1 MTAPG
6 PAPVSG
12 AGDDGSVRLERSI
25 SRLLAGGTY
34 LAIVL
39 LGIGFVLMLVNGISP
54 LDAAPT
60 FDVRQIPADILALR
74 PTGFLWLGLIVV
86 VATPSSRVLAAL
98 VGYARTG
105 ERRMVIVATAVLI
118 VIAVSVLL
126 ANELGS

>member
-1 MTAPG
+1 MTTATG
-6 PAPVSG
+6 TVASEG
-12 AGDDGSVRLERSI
+12 ATVRLERSI

-39 LGIGFVLMLVNGISP
+39 LAIGFGLMLVNGISP
-54 LDAAPT
+54 LDQAPP

-86 VATPSSRVLAAL
+86 VATPSSRVIAAL
-98 VGYARTG
+98 VGYARSG
-105 ERRMVIVATAVLI
+105 DRRMVIVASAILV
-118 VIAVSVLL
+118 VIGISVLL